1 MKMDE
6 VELLRRTCVNMKQI
20 DDFFNGKEYQ
30 ALINMAIT
38 LAQSNNKNSA
48 EYLLAQVDLLDA
60 SIDFFTNKKE
70 WKRCYYETVKLVT
83 ILRMCIDTKY
93 KPA

>member
-20 DDFFNGKEYQ
+20 DEFFNGKEYQ
-30 ALINMAIT
+30 SLINAAIT

-60 SIDFFTNKKE
+60 SIDFFTDKKE
-70 WKRCYYETVKLVT
+70 WSVFIFMAANNDLSPYSDLDLAE
-83 ILRMCIDTKY
+83 I
-93 KPA
+93 